1 MAEET
6 VISIN
11 PASPKPVLRKPGE
24 APAKPDLRLDSVAPA
39 AAPVPEAPPAC
50 ETLADERRPESL
62 DRLKGMTQRLKAVTQ
77 EIPAQAILHRTGI
90 IANQAAASESQTQA
104 AKSKTMRIS
113 LSEALGAAPT
123 NEDASVAPMKTIRV
137 KRPVALPRPVEA
149 VATGTAEAAAPSVTQ
164 RRTLRI
170 ARPGGTHPRASAR
183 LARPAM
189 ARPQSDAE
197 NPGVNDIAAV
207 GDIPE
212 IADLPET
219 PVQAGAAAS
228 KAVAD
233 VSGAVTVL
241 SLVVQIAACAVMGF
255 VAWMLFQNCT
265 LIAQ

>member
-6 VISIN
+6 VNSIN

-24 APAKPDLRLDSVAPA
+24 APARPNLRLDSA
-39 AAPVPEAPPAC
+39 AQAAESGPEAPPVC
-50 ETLADERRPESL
+50 ETLADESRPEAL

-90 IANQAAASESQTQA
+90 IASQTAASESQTQA

-123 NEDASVAPMKTIRV
+123 NEDISAAPMKTIRV
-137 KRPVALPRPVEA
+137 KRPVALPRPVD
-149 VATGTAEAAAPSVTQ
+149 ATATETAEAAPSVTQ

-170 ARPGGTHPRASAR
+170 TRPGATHPRASAR

-197 NPGVNDIAAV
+197 GSKANEVAAV
-207 GDIPE
+207 GDISE
-212 IADLPET
+212 IADIPEM
-219 PVQAGAAAS
+219 PVQAGAAAP

-233 VSGAVTVL
+233 VPGAVTVL
-241 SLVVQIAACAVMGF
+241 SLVVQIAACAMMGF